1 MFDKGAANLED
12 WAHNFAEGIG
22 SIGLIGRQI
31 HETIGQGITHCS
43 LISPWCRH
51 GNHPARRGKAGSSM
65 SD

>member
-31 HETIGQGITHCS
+31 HETIAWAGHHILQFD
-43 LISPWCRH
+43 LALVSPWKPP
-51 GNHPARRGKAGSSM
+51 GKTWQELPAA
-65 SD
+65 